1 MANTPDTTL
10 AQNWATARAHY
21 EACVDKFNEARFT
34 CTELEE
40 ARDEAEEALLAV
52 AAPSLEEVAIKL
64 RAMWSENLT
73 ISSDP
78 YVDLQ
83 RQLIA
88 DVERLHAGK
97 S

>member
-21 EACVDKFNEARFT
+21 DACAGRYDKAHANLIEA
-34 CTELEE
+34 EE
-40 ARDEAEEALLAV
+40 DRDEAEEALLAV

-88 DVERLHAGK
+88 DVERLHAEK

>member
-21 EACVDKFNEARFT
+21 DACADRYDKAHANLIEA
-34 CTELEE
+34 EE
-40 ARDEAEEALLAV
+40 DRDEAEEALLAV

-88 DVERLHAGK
+88 DVERLHAEK